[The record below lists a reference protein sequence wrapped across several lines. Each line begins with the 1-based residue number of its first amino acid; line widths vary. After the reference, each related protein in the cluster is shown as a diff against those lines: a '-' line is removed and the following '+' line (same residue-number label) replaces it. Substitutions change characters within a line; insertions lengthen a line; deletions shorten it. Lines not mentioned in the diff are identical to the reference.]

1 MGIVSLLGE
10 KQHFIVF
17 YANLKAL
24 RAKSSLHIDT
34 ENGFPAI
41 CRLLFYP
48 SESSLHLILPMCRLL
63 SANPFERRQPCQQ
76 LLPIAL
82 RLDAVVQNRDAAVI
96 LLGAD

>member
-10 KQHFIVF
+10 KWHFIVF

-41 CRLLFYP
+41 CRLL
-48 SESSLHLILPMCRLL
+48 

-76 LLPIAL
+76 LLSVAL